1 MLSLFFA
8 GKQKVPV
15 MNYSMLC
22 DIQFSGELFG
32 PSEEYEKL
40 SRPILLHFLSNTGI
54 CGDHAKSIFS
64 GPPRKLNFCKGVFDL
79 KNSCK
84 DNEKFEKKKFSY
96 PNSLAIRTENPV

>member
-1 MLSLFFA
+1 MKIMLSLFFA

-54 CGDHAKSIFS
+54 CGDHAKNQVFFLDLQENSIFV
-64 GPPRKLNFCKGVFDL
+64 KA
-79 KNSCK
+79 
-84 DNEKFEKKKFSY
+84 
-96 PNSLAIRTENPV
+96 SLI